1 MKLLFT
7 LILILTGLTAS
18 APRLCAAEK
27 SADEPVTI
35 LGQAVV
41 DAESMWKFVSEVN
54 ADFPLELARHYYEV
68 GTIYGIRGDIALCQ
82 AIIETGW
89 FRFDKGTAVKPDQ
102 HNYCGLGV
110 LKRGMKGHSFETPR
124 DGVTAQIQHLY
135 AYASTSPLPDGEQ
148 KLDKRFGLVNR
159 GSALT
164 WEELSGKWAA
174 NPRYGSDIL
183 NLYERMM
190 ASAGKYM
197 QDAPQGA
204 ADNVGDKRRDFIPM
218 DELISKANADSDV
231 IEDEI
236 LKESFTTSTSGTSKT
251 VIEPQ
256 SDKNSRKD
264 PRVRRRRR

>member
-1 MKLLFT
+1 MRLFIT
-7 LILILTGLTAS
+7 LILFLAAS
-18 APRLCAAEK
+18 SATLPRLCAAEK

-41 DAESMWKFVSEVN
+41 DAEAMWRFVSEVN

-68 GTIYGIRGDIALCQ
+68 GAIYGIRGDIALCQ

-89 FRFDKGTAVKPDQ
+89 FRFDKGTAVQPHQ

-110 LKRGMKGHSFETPR
+110 LQRGMKGHSFDTPR

-135 AYASTSPLPDGEQ
+135 AYASTSPLPTGEQ

-164 WEELSGKWAA
+164 WEALSGKWAA

-183 NLYERMM
+183 RLYERMI
-190 ASAGKYM
+190 ASA
-197 QDAPQGA
+197 DPAAPA
-204 ADNVGDKRRDFIPM
+204 MSA
-218 DELISKANADSDV
+218 SDCEPQASPEPIV
-231 IEDEI
+231 IAEEDI
-236 LKESFTTSTSGTSKT
+236 LQESFGTTPAAIVPSAPDSRHSATPT
-251 VIEPQ
+251 IEADP
-256 SDKNSRKD
+256 DKAPLKD
-264 PRVRRRRR
+264 PRVRHRRR